1 MRTKVL
7 LLVLYLAGIFAQNIQ
22 AQTVVETIVKEEAE
36 TFWQSFK
43 TFCLYKDAA
52 NISQFVA
59 DTLWVY
65 NQDDSCITK
74 EYFTAKQVKK
84 DMRKPAKKT
93 MELVPE
99 WNAAMATIGVEN
111 SFTTQ
116 FNVNEY
122 APGQKPEYATRS
134 VEFRVNPECA
144 NEYIYSTT
152 YRLDNFESSTIYYFK
167 KINGQIKFYKKINR
181 IVQES
186 Y

>member
-1 MRTKVL
+1 MKTLVVL
-7 LLVLYLAGIFAQNIQ
+7 ISFVGVFLQNIQ
-22 AQTVVETIVKEEAE
+22 AQTVAETISQEEANE
-36 TFWQSFK
+36 FWQSFK
-43 TFCLYKDAA
+43 TFCLYKDVA

-65 NQDDSCITK
+65 NQDNSCITK

-93 MELVPE
+93 MELVPG
-99 WNAAMATIGVEN
+99 WNAAMATIGVDN

-122 APGQKPEYATRS
+122 APEQKPEYATRS
-134 VEFRVNPECA
+134 VEFKVNPECA

-167 KINGQIKFYKKINR
+167 KNEGQIKLYKKIDKN
-181 IVQES
+181 VQES